1 MNLLLARPG
10 RTLALALLVTLAA
23 LGPASRLAIETDP
36 VELMPTGSPATA
48 DYRLFL
54 ERFGGFE
61 KVFVLVLS
69 EGRAGREGGPEATR
83 AELMGAADRLS
94 GLLAVSP
101 EVASARAGLEEAD
114 LEFLRRYVAPRAPL
128 LLGDDWRATV
138 APRLAPQAIHRRV
151 ARIRRSLSSP
161 VGSPDAL
168 WWDADPL
175 GFSEELRAL
184 RSRPSGLPVDL
195 ATGAFLSSD
204 GRAALVLVTPRRTEV
219 DPEGG
224 RALAA
229 ELQRA
234 YAEVRRGSAARL
246 RFLAVGGPLYAAED
260 EQLIRSDV
268 RSTLI
273 GSAIGCVLLLI
284 AAFGSATLPVVAFA
298 AVAAGLVWTAA
309 GLELSLGAITAA
321 GLGFSAVLLG
331 LGIDYGI
338 HGAARYRQGL
348 LSGASPGVA
357 MSTAFRSSGAGILAS
372 ALTTAGAFA
381 VLSLAHFRPLREL
394 GLMVALGILCVL
406 ITTAAIGAPL
416 ACLLGSRA
424 TGGEGGRIWRWMG
437 VAVEAMTGGAARRA
451 APVLAAL
458 GLLSALSLAGL
469 FRLTV
474 DSDLRAFRSTRHS
487 AFEAESA
494 LAERFG
500 AGLETLTVVLSGADL
515 RQAMAGAERVRHW
528 IADVAGPEVSVT
540 SPADWLVGDARS
552 RLAELDEL
560 PFGEAAEQ
568 LEGELRQA
576 GLSPEY
582 FGPGLS
588 ALRALGE
595 GRDPGAPPVGAWPP
609 WLGELVRVDPDGVWA
624 AVRVRGPEGVWPDGP
639 PADLVAGV
647 ERLGGRVASAS
658 RVGAELRRLAGADLL
673 ELGGIAFAVV
683 ALVVLVSFRG
693 QLGASVLALVPVL
706 LGGLWS
712 LGLWGALGRP
722 LDLATL
728 AVLPIIL
735 GIGLDDGLHA
745 LHALRRDPT
754 RGIVAALGE
763 AGRPMI
769 LTTATTALAFGSLA
783 TTSVPGLR
791 NAGLLVSLGVLGCL
805 VATLLALPA
814 LAAVTGERRSS

>member
-1 MNLLLARPG
+1 MSSLLDRPG
-10 RTLALALLVTLAA
+10 RTLALALLLTVVA

-54 ERFGGFE
+54 DRFGGFE
-61 KVFVLVLS
+61 KVFVLIVS
-69 EGRAGREGGPEATR
+69 EEGGQGEGSPQPPR
-83 AELMGAADRLS
+83 AQLMAAADRLS
-94 GLLAVSP
+94 GLLAGSP
-101 EVASARAGLEEAD
+101 EVASVRAGLEEAD
-114 LEFLRRYVAPRAPL
+114 LEFLRRYIAPRAPL
-128 LLGDDWRATV
+128 LLGADWRATV
-138 APRLAPQAIHRRV
+138 VPRLAPQAIHRRV
-151 ARIRRSLSSP
+151 ARIRQSLASP
-161 VGSPDAL
+161 VGSADAL

-175 GFSEELRAL
+175 GFSDGLRAM

-195 ATGAFLSSD
+195 ATGAFLAPD

-234 YAEVRRGSAARL
+234 YAEVRRESAAPL

-260 EQLIRSDV
+260 EQLIRRDV

-273 GSAIGCVLLLI
+273 GSAVGCVFLLI
-284 AAFGSATLPVVAFA
+284 AAFGSATLPLVAFA

-309 GLELSLGAITAA
+309 GLGLSLGAITAA

-348 LSGASPGVA
+348 LSGEAPSIA
-357 MSTAFRSSGAGILAS
+357 MATAFRTSGAGILAS
-372 ALTTAGAFA
+372 AFTTAGAFA

-394 GLMVALGILCVL
+394 GLMVGLGILCILLTSATV
-406 ITTAAIGAPL
+406 AAPL
-416 ACLLGSRA
+416 AILLGSRA
-424 TGGEGGRIWRWMG
+424 GGGESGRIWRWMG
-437 VAVEAMTGGAARRA
+437 RAVAAITGGATHRPRTT
-451 APVLAAL
+451 LAGL
-458 GLLSALSLAGL
+458 GLLSLLSLAGL
-469 FRLTV
+469 FRLEV
-474 DSDLRAFRSTRHS
+474 DSDLRAFRSTEHS
-487 AFEAESA
+487 AFEAESQ
-494 LAERFG
+494 LTERFG
-500 AGLETLTVVLSGADL
+500 AGLETLTVVLSEPDL
-515 RQAMAGAERVRHW
+515 RQTMAAADRVRDWIAGA
-528 IADVAGPEVSVT
+528 AGPDVSIA
-540 SPADWLVGDARS
+540 SPADWLVGDAQG
-552 RLAELDEL
+552 RLAELAHL
-560 PFGEAAEQ
+560 PFGEAAEE
-568 LEGELRQA
+568 LEGELREA

-582 FGPGLS
+582 FRPGLA

-595 GRDPGAPPVGAWPP
+595 GRDPGAPPAEAWPA
-609 WLGELVRVDPDGVWA
+609 WLGELVRIEAGGVWA
-624 AVRVRGPEGVWPDGP
+624 AIRVRGPEGVWPEGP

-647 ERLGGRVASAS
+647 ERLGGRVASAP
-658 RVGAELRRLAGADLL
+658 RVGAELRRLAASDLR
-673 ELGGIAFAVV
+673 ELGSIAFLVV
-683 ALVVLVSFRG
+683 ALVVLASFRG
-693 QLGASVLALVPVL
+693 KLGASVLALVPVL

-712 LGLWGALGRP
+712 LGAWGVLGRP

-745 LHALRRDPT
+745 LHALRTDPQ
-754 RGIVAALGE
+754 RGIAAALGE

-783 TTSVPGLR
+783 ATSVPGLR
-791 NAGLLVSLGVLGCL
+791 NAGLLVALGVLGCL
-805 VATLLALPA
+805 LATFLALPA
-814 LAAVTGERRSS
+814 LAATVGRRASS